1 MENIR
6 GEMAAL
12 RAQAGGRSMSVP
24 RALNS
29 LLTSPTAEPRDP
41 AALTNPARVKKLTKF
56 FGDEPPLLRIF
67 LKRLGYEVCNEYFF
81 N

>member
-12 RAQAGGRSMSVP
+12 RAQTGNRSMSVP

-29 LLTSPTAEPRDP
+29 LLQSPGADPRDP
-41 AALTNPARVKKLTKF
+41 QALTNPARVKKLTKF

-67 LKRLGYEVCNEYFF
+67 LKRLGYEVSQK
-81 N
+81 